1 MSECV
6 LDGVPTTVDSTF
18 ETWGELLQAVDR
30 LVSAAGRVVTAVRFE
45 GVGQPSFREA
55 RALPLASLRRIEVDS
70 IDLPTLLWNSVTA
83 VEDGLTALAFG
94 SRRVAAA
101 FRGPDIAEANRQL
114 VNFLEAAGRLTTLT
128 GAIGEAGGIDPSAVR
143 CGSTAA
149 ASALDRVASTLGT
162 LASRQ
167 RAGNWSA
174 VADGLDDLAPALVGW
189 RDVLDAIGLRCCA

>member
-6 LDGVPTTVDSTF
+6 LDGEPTTVDSTF
-18 ETWGELLQAVDR
+18 ESWGELLQAVDC

-55 RALPLASLRRIEVDS
+55 GATPLASLRRIDVDS
-70 IDLPTLLWNSVTA
+70 IDVSTLLWNSVTA

-101 FRGPDIAEANRQL
+101 FRGPDIADANRQL
-114 VNFLEAAGRLTTLT
+114 VDFLDAAGRLTTLT
-128 GAIGEAGGIDPSAVR
+128 GAIGEAGGIDLSFGK
-143 CGSTAA
+143 CGSNAA
-149 ASALDRVASTLGT
+149 ARALDRVASRLVT
-162 LASRQ
+162 LACRQ
-167 RAGNWSA
+167 RAGNWPA

-189 RDVLDAIGLRCCA
+189 RDVLDAIGTRCCA